1 MTLLHLDFE
10 TRSTLDLKKVGLDNY
25 AKHPT
30 TDVWCTG
37 FALDDE
43 SIGLWTPTRD
53 ISNLYVQQFM
63 AEVLNGRTVVAH
75 NAAFELAIWNQIMV
89 PRYGWPELKPE
100 QCICTMAMAYA
111 MGLPG
116 ALDNAAAAVGLEH
129 QKDQAGHRLMLQM
142 AKPRDFKTEP
152 CPECEGG
159 KRTDEY
165 GYCCPVCEGARVWN
179 PKPPVWWDDAE
190 RRQRLYA
197 YCKQDVEVERAL
209 YKRLRPLSP
218 AEQKLWVLDYKINQR
233 GIPIDIPS
241 VKKAITLV
249 DQEAERLNNDL
260 RRVTDNFVGFTT
272 EVARLTEWVRSQ
284 GVDIP
289 ALTKAD
295 VLDALAIDTLPEP
308 VRNALLIRQEAGKS
322 SNKKL
327 NTMLAVASTDGRVR
341 NTMQYHGAATG
352 RWAGRTIQ
360 PHNMPRP
367 REVMGALYTADAI
380 EHLNDVE
387 YIDTFYGPPL
397 TVVSDCLRG
406 FIAAPP
412 GKELIAVDFANIEGR
427 VLAWLAGE
435 EWKLQA
441 FRDYDAGTGPDLYK
455 LMASRIYGV
464 EVSAVTKDQRQIGK
478 VAELACGYQGG
489 VGAFQ
494 TMAKTY
500 LVKVPDDN
508 AEGIKQKWRDIHPA
522 IKQYWYGLENA
533 AVAAVKTPGT
543 VTAAGASGRQ
553 ARFRKAG
560 SFLWCALPSKRLLC
574 YPYPGLEEVMAP
586 WGGTREG
593 LTYKAVGLN
602 KKWDRHHTYGG
613 SLAENVTQ
621 AVARDL
627 LAEAIVRLEGRG
639 FQTVFHVH
647 DEVVIEVD
655 AGAPATMLGN
665 VERIVAAAPA
675 WAAGLPIAVE
685 GWRARR
691 YRK

>member
-1 MTLLHLDFE
+1 MTHLHIDFE

-25 AKHPT
+25 SKHPT
-30 TDVWCTG
+30 TDVWCMG
-37 FALDDE
+37 FAFDDE
-43 SIGLWTPTRD
+43 PVSLVEGHMFFGATMANADRAAWTRIGQR
-53 ISNLYVQQFM
+53 
-63 AEVLNGRTVVAH
+63 VLQHVRAGGTVVAH
-75 NAAFELAIWNQIMV
+75 NAAFEIAIWNEALAK
-89 PRYGWPELKPE
+89 RRAWPELKPE
-100 QCICTMAMAYA
+100 QCVCTMAAAYA

-116 ALDNAAAAVGLEH
+116 ALDNAAAAVGLEY

-142 AKPRDFKTEP
+142 ARPKKISFVMEP
-152 CPECEGG
+152 
-159 KRTDEY
+159 TDPYSPSPLTTTPIEIT
-165 GYCCPVCEGARVWN
+165 
-179 PKPPVWWDDAE
+179 WWDDAE
-190 RRQRLYA
+190 RLQRLYA

-218 AEQKLWVLDYKINQR
+218 AEQKMWVLDYRINQR

-241 VKKAITLV
+241 VKKAIKLV
-249 DQEAERLNNDL
+249 DQEAERLNGEI
-260 RRVTDNFVGFTT
+260 RRITNNFVGFTS
-272 EVARLTEWVRSQ
+272 EVARLTAWVRSQ

-289 ALTKAD
+289 GLAKAD
-295 VLDALAIDTLPEP
+295 VLDALALEGLPEP
-308 VRNALLIRQEAGKS
+308 VRSALLIRQEAGKS

-327 NTMLAVASTDGRVR
+327 NTMLAVASADGRVR

-380 EHLNDVE
+380 EHLDDAA
-387 YIDTFYGPPL
+387 YLDTFYGPPL

-500 LVKVPDDN
+500 LVKVPDDT
-508 AEGIKQKWRDIHPA
+508 AEGIKQKWRHIHPA
-522 IKQYWYGLENA
+522 IKGYWYGLENA
-533 AVAAVKTPGT
+533 AVAAVKTPGML
-543 VTAAGASGRQ
+543 TAAGADGRQ
-553 ARFRKAG
+553 VRFRKAG
-560 SFLWCALPSKRLLC
+560 SFLWCELPSKRLLC
-574 YPYPGLEEVMAP
+574 YPYPELEEVIVP
-586 WGGTREG
+586 WPRDG
-593 LTYKAVGLN
+593 LTYKTVGLN
-602 KKWDRHHTYGG
+602 KKWERCHTYGG

-639 FQTVFHVH
+639 LQTVFHVH
-647 DEVVIEVD
+647 DEVVVEVD
-655 AGAPATMLGN
+655 AHAPAPMLGN
-665 VERIVAAAPA
+665 TERIVAATPA

>member
-1 MTLLHLDFE
+1 MTLLFLDFE
-10 TRSTLDLKKVGLDNY
+10 TRSILDPEKVGLDNY
-25 AKHPT
+25 SKHPT
-30 TDVWCTG
+30 TDAWCVG
-37 FALDDE
+37 LAFDDAPVQIVTDF
-43 SIGLWTPTRD
+43 IGVRD
-53 ISNLYVQQFM
+53 GWRAWKVPAPDHFLGHVQSGGI
-63 AEVLNGRTVVAH
+63 VIAH
-75 NAAFELAIWNQIMV
+75 NAAFELAIWNNIMV

-100 QCICTMAMAYA
+100 QCVCTMAMAYA
-111 MGLPG
+111 MALPG

-142 AKPRDFKTEP
+142 AKPRAYAPITQ
-152 CPECEGG
+152 PEHAN
-159 KRTDEY
+159 DPNY
-165 GYCCPVCEGARVWN
+165 GI
-179 PKPPVWWDDAE
+179 VWWDDPE
-190 RRQRLYA
+190 RLQRLYA

-218 AEQKLWVLDYKINQR
+218 AERKLWVLDYKINQR

-241 VKKAITLV
+241 VKKAIKLV
-249 DQEAERLNNDL
+249 DQEAERLNGEI
-260 RRVTDNFVGFTT
+260 RRITDNFVGFTT

-284 GVDIP
+284 GVNIP
-289 ALTKAD
+289 GLAKAD
-295 VLDALAIDTLPEP
+295 VLDALALEDLPES
-308 VRNALLIRQEAGKS
+308 VRAALLVRQEAGKS

-327 NTMLAVASTDGRVR
+327 NTMLAVASNDGRVR

-367 REVMGALYTADAI
+367 REVMDANCTADAI
-380 EHLNDVE
+380 EHLEDAA
-387 YIDTFYGPPL
+387 YLDTFYGAPL
-397 TVVSDCLRG
+397 TVVADCLRG

-464 EVSAVTKDQRQIGK
+464 KVSAVTKDQRQTGK

-500 LVKVPDDN
+500 FVKVPDDT
-508 AEGIKQKWRDIHPA
+508 AESIKQKWRDIHPA
-522 IKQYWYGLENA
+522 IKNYWYGLENA
-533 AVAAVKTPGT
+533 AVAAVKTPGL
-543 VTAAGASGRQ
+543 VTATGAPGRQ
-553 ARFRKAG
+553 VRFRKAG
-560 SFLWCALPSKRLLC
+560 SFLWCELPSKRLLC
-574 YPYPGLEEVMAP
+574 YPYPELEEVVAP
-586 WGGTREG
+586 WGGTRDG

-602 KKWDRHHTYGG
+602 KKWERCHTYGG

-639 FQTVFHVH
+639 FQTIFHVH
-647 DEVVIEVD
+647 DEVVVEID
-655 AGAPATMLGN
+655 AHAPVSMLGN
-665 VERIVAAAPA
+665 VERIMAATPT